1 MKAHFKRQSASEAS
15 PGFQIAPMID
25 VVFVIMLFFMVM
37 AGAVQKEVSQFTR
50 LPMVMPDASTAPP
63 LEVAIR
69 IDGDGQVSLN
79 EDPLD
84 GPGEGSLA
92 QLADQLHLI
101 KTGTDDVSVA
111 IQAESDVSYQ
121 RVMDVLDAVGLA
133 NIRNVTFATGS
144 D

>member
-1 MKAHFKRQSASEAS
+1 MKLRSKRQQSADSS

-37 AGAVQKEVSQFTR
+37 AGAVRKEVHQFTR
-50 LPMVMPDASTAPP
+50 LPGEIPPAEDAPP
-63 LEVAIR
+63 VELAIR
-69 IDGDGQVSLN
+69 IDGDGQVLLN

-84 GPGEGSLA
+84 GPGEGMLP

-111 IQAESDVSYQ
+111 IEAEKDVPYQ

-133 NIRNVTFATGS
+133 NIRNVTFAAA